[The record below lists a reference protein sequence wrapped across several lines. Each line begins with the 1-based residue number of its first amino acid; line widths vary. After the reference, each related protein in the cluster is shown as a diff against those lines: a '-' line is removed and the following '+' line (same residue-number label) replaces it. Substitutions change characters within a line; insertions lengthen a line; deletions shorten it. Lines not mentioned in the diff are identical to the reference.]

1 MMRIQRFLSVLLPL
15 ALSACLSSSTEP
27 SLATVETTTFASS
40 LGVNLGTS
48 TKTASGLYYRDI
60 VVGTGATL
68 TQGQKVG
75 VYYDGYF
82 SDGTRFDHLLA
93 SDATPA
99 PAPFSFTLG
108 SGQVIFGF
116 DEGVT
121 GMKIGGQRQIII
133 PPALAYGFQRN
144 DVLVFNVEAIST
156 Q

>member
-1 MMRIQRFLSVLLPL
+1 MRIQRLLSLVLPL
-15 ALSACLSSSTEP
+15 TLAACLSGTTDP
-27 SLATVETTTFASS
+27 VLATVETTTFAPA
-40 LGVNLGTS
+40 LGVDLATS

-60 VVGTGATL
+60 TVGTGTTL
-68 TQGQKVG
+68 ARGQRVG

-121 GMKIGGQRQIII
+121 GMKIGGMRQIII
-133 PPALAYGFQRN
+133 PPALAYGYQRN
-144 DVLVFNVEAIST
+144 DVLIFNVEAISA

>member
-1 MMRIQRFLSVLLPL
+1 MRIQRVLSVLLPL
-15 ALSACLSSSTEP
+15 ALAACLSSTTEP

-40 LGVNLGTS
+40 LAVDLGTS
-48 TKTASGLYYRDI
+48 TKTATGLYYRDI
-60 VVGTGATL
+60 TIGTGATL
-68 TQGQKVG
+68 AKGQTVG

-99 PAPFSFTLG
+99 PTPFGFTLG
-108 SGQVIFGF
+108 SGQVIIGF

-121 GMKIGGQRQIII
+121 GMKIGGVRQIII
-133 PPALAYGFQRN
+133 PPALAYGYQRN
-144 DVLVFNVEAIST
+144 DVLVFNVEAVSA